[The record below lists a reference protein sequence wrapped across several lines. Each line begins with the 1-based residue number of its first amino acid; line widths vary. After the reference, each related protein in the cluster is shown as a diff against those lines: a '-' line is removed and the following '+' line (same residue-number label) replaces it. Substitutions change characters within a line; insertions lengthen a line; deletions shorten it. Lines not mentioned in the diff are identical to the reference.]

1 MTKEI
6 LKKEVKEV
14 QAKKQVLRGKVTS
27 DKMDKTIVVEVS
39 RYIKHPK
46 YQKYYSQHKKYK
58 AHCEDE
64 SVVIGDMVDIIS
76 SKPISKTKSFVFL
89 AKVI

>member
-6 LKKEVKEV
+6 LKNTEKAV
-14 QAKKQVLRGKVTS
+14 QIKKQVLRGKVTS

-46 YQKYYSQHKKYK
+46 YQKYYSVHKKYK

-64 SVVIGDMVDIIS
+64 SVVVGDMVDIIS
-76 SKPISKTKSFVFL
+76 SKPISKDKSFVL
-89 AKVI
+89 LSKVK

>member
-1 MTKEI
+1 MKKEI
-6 LKKEVKEV
+6 LKNTVSTV

-46 YQKYYSQHKKYK
+46 YQKYYTVHKKYK
-58 AHCEDE
+58 AHCEDD
-64 SVVIGDMVDIIS
+64 SIAVGDMVDIIS
-76 SKPISKTKSFVFL
+76 SKPISKDKSFVL
-89 AKVI
+89 LSKVK